1 MSDITEKEMKLE
13 EYYKQLVSRIILK
26 IYTSQ
31 QKIIDELN
39 LEIIQLKMLSKKQ
52 STITYNQST
61 NICTDK
67 TTGKTFRLDHSSDD
81 SDSDSE

>member
-13 EYYKQLVSRIILK
+13 EYYKQLVSRIIVK

-39 LEIIQLKMLSKKQ
+39 LEIIQLKMLSQKQ
-52 STITYNQST
+52 STVTYNQET
-61 NICTDK
+61 NIFTDK
-67 TTGKTFRLDHSSDD
+67 ITNKTFRLDHSDDD
-81 SDSDSE
+81 SSDSE